1 MSEKHIDTPIEIGL
15 AAAVVAVE
23 RHQPQILVA
32 RSLSDEDGLPYG
44 SFDPL
49 AHRTLEI
56 ALRDF
61 VTAQAGL
68 SLGYVEQ
75 LYTFA
80 DRGRHARPDDRAPH
94 VVSIGYLALTRI
106 VLHADEATKRAAFR

>member
-1 MSEKHIDTPIEIGL
+1 VTDRLTETPIEIGL
-15 AAAVVAVE
+15 AAAVVAVT
-23 RHQPQILVA
+23 RGQPQILVA
-32 RSLSDEDGLPYG
+32 RSDSDGDGLPYG
-44 SFDPL
+44 NFDPL

-61 VTAQAGL
+61 VTAQTGL

-80 DRGRHARPDDRAPH
+80 DRGRHTRPDDRAPH
-94 VVSIGYLALTRI
+94 VFLFSLGRLAR
-106 VLHADEATKRAAFR
+106 RAPSYS